1 MDRMRNFYFLLKD
14 VARLTARNFE
24 RHAANV
30 QLGVTLPQCRV
41 LVHLERNEGISQV
54 RLAYLTDTDPMTLVR
69 ILDRMERDGWVE
81 RRSDPT
87 DRRARRLHLRP
98 AALPVLKQI
107 WAIGDRSRSEALAGL
122 GTEDR
127 ALLIDLLERV
137 HANLGTV
144 LVDTAEPTRQP
155 VSPTRK
161 ARERL
166 APATRAR
173 KPARSKHSRV
183 SQ

>member
-1 MDRMRNFYFLLKD
+1 MRNFYFLLKD

-30 QLGVTLPQCRV
+30 QLGLTLPQCRV
-41 LVHLERNEGISQV
+41 LVYLERNEGISQV

-69 ILDRMERDGWVE
+69 ILDRMESDGWVE

-87 DRRARRLHLRP
+87 DRRARRLHLKP

-107 WAIGDRSRSEALAGL
+107 WAIGDRSRGEALAGL
-122 GTEDR
+122 GTEER

-144 LVDTAEPTRQP
+144 LVGTAEPTRQP
-155 VSPTRK
+155 TSPTRK
-161 ARERL
+161 ARDRL
-166 APATRAR
+166 TPATRAR
-173 KPARSKHSRV
+173 KPARSKHPRV